1 DKPAQKLFAGASW
14 HPFLPTFCFSWSCNC
29 ILTAGHTRVLY
40 STKLRR
46 KGSCNAGSVVI
57 AWIRLRSRVDGALQ
71 DFLTFCSIGR
81 VRSRVRPV
89 DTADV
94 APGPNALRGTG
105 PDRKP
110 ALESA
115 RTQAGLPIRGRSRA
129 GGGVVLCINGGRQQR
144 RAPVTVVICRVP
156 PLC

>member
-1 DKPAQKLFAGASW
+1 MVDRRRDFVAADPDFTIIDKPAQKLFAGASW

-105 PDRKP
+105 PNRKSTRLNSSHVRISY
-110 ALESA
+110 AVFCLKKKKKNKAS
-115 RTQAGLPIRGRSRA
+115 
-129 GGGVVLCINGGRQQR
+129 
-144 RAPVTVVICRVP
+144 
-156 PLC
+156 